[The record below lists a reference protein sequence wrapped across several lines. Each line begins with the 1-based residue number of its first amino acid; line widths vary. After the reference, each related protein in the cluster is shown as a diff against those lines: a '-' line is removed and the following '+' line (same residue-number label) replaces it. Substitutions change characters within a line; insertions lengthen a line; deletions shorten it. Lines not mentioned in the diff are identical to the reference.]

1 VRIVHSSEGYI
12 PTIEMR
18 GRGGGGLYIVELWTR
33 LMREVLREWVAHDNY
48 STFIIFFL
56 LITLLVICLHV
67 PVYKKTSFVD
77 LIIIDM
83 VVQMEFKFDNT

>member
-1 VRIVHSSEGYI
+1 
-12 PTIEMR
+12 
-18 GRGGGGLYIVELWTR
+18 
-33 LMREVLREWVAHDNY
+33 MREVLREWVAHDNY

>member
-1 VRIVHSSEGYI
+1 
-12 PTIEMR
+12 
-18 GRGGGGLYIVELWTR
+18 
-33 LMREVLREWVAHDNY
+33 MREVLREWVAHDNY

-56 LITLLVICLHV
+56 LITLLVICLHM
-67 PVYKKTSFVD
+67 PVYKKTTPKYMHHWSSFVD